1 MVQPSQANGH
11 RQEQRT
17 FCFLSQLLGRK
28 VFGPDRRLLGKIEDL
43 LATVTERYPEIESIV
58 LRRKAERVLI
68 PATSRG
74 LLVIVAEHELILS
87 AEVTPARYARA
98 ENQFLVREAL
108 YDKQIVDVNGA
119 KVERVNDVQVLVYAE
134 KPFLVHVDVGF
145 TGLTRRLG
153 LEGGIRSLARAF
165 GRPIKDE
172 LIGWKFVQTF
182 PESGTPTALQV
193 TLRQEQIKQLHAG
206 ELADIIE
213 ELDRDERLA
222 LVRSIGPEDAA
233 DALEEA
239 DLAVQTSVIRDLDTE
254 LAADIL
260 EEMEPAVAADVI
272 EELPADAQ
280 KSIMAAMEDVER
292 AQLELLAQ
300 AEEETAASLMTVD
313 FVACSDAL
321 TAADALAEVRRQ
333 AEEVEYITYL
343 YCVDDEKRLRGV
355 VSLRDLILSEPG
367 VLLAEIM
374 HQRLATLGR
383 EDDWDTV
390 ADQFW
395 KLRFKAI
402 PVVDPEGR
410 VEGIVTFRHSF
421 EELIPHYHK
430 LAS

>member
-1 MVQPSQANGH
+1 MVQPAQVDGGG
-11 RQEQRT
+11 QERT

-28 VFGPDRRLLGKIEDL
+28 VYGADRRLLGKVDDM
-43 LATVTERYPEIESIV
+43 LATVTERYPEIEGLV
-58 LRRKAERVLI
+58 LRRKDERTLV
-68 PATSRG
+68 PASSRD
-74 LLVIVAEHELILS
+74 LVAIVEARELTL
-87 AEVTPARYARA
+87 AAGVVPAPLARA
-98 ENQFLVREAL
+98 ENQFLVKEAL

-153 LEGGIRSLARAF
+153 LEGGVRSLARAL

-172 LIGWKFVQTF
+172 LIGWKFVQPL
-182 PESGTPTALQV
+182 PETGTPAALHV
-193 TLRQEQIKQLHAG
+193 TLRQEQMKQLHAG

-213 ELDRDERLA
+213 ELDRDERVA
-222 LVRSIGPEDAA
+222 LVTSIGAEDAA
-233 DALEEA
+233 EALEEA
-239 DLAVQTSVIRDLDTE
+239 DIAVQTSVLRDLDTE

-280 KSIMAAMEDVER
+280 KSIMAAMEDEER

-313 FVACSDAL
+313 FVSCADTLTATQAL
-321 TAADALAEVRRQ
+321 TQLRHQ
-333 AEEVEYITYL
+333 AEEVEYISYL
-343 YCVDDEKRLRGV
+343 YCIDEEKRLRGV
-355 VSLRDLILSEPG
+355 VSLRDLILAGPG
-367 VLLAEIM
+367 FRLSEIM
-374 HQRLATLGR
+374 HQRLATLAR

-395 KLRFKAI
+395 KYKFKAI
-402 PVVDPEGR
+402 PVVDKEGR
-410 VEGIVTFRHSF
+410 MEGIVTFRHSF
-421 EELIPHYHK
+421 EELIPHYYK

>member
-1 MVQPSQANGH
+1 MVPAQADG
-11 RQEQRT
+11 QRT

-28 VFGPDRRLLGKIEDL
+28 VYAADRRLLGKIDDL
-43 LATVTERYPEIESIV
+43 LATMTERYPEIEGLV
-58 LRRKAERVLI
+58 LRRKADQLLVRASSRDLIAIVEARELTVAADVI
-68 PATSRG
+68 PAQ
-74 LLVIVAEHELILS
+74 L
-87 AEVTPARYARA
+87 ARA
-98 ENQFLVREAL
+98 ENQFLVKEAL

-153 LEGGIRSLARAF
+153 LEGGVRSLARAL

-172 LIGWKFVQTF
+172 LIGWKFVQPL
-182 PESGTPTALQV
+182 PESGRPGALQV
-193 TLRQEQIKQLHAG
+193 TLRQEQMKQLHAG
-206 ELADIIE
+206 ELADILE
-213 ELDRDERLA
+213 ELDRDERVA
-222 LVRSIGPEDAA
+222 LVTSIGAEDAA
-233 DALEEA
+233 EALEEA
-239 DLAVQTSVIRDLDTE
+239 DLAVQTSVLRDLDTE

-280 KSIMAAMEDVER
+280 KTIMAAMEEEER

-300 AEEETAASLMTVD
+300 ATEETAASLMTVD
-313 FVACSDAL
+313 FIACADTL
-321 TAADALAEVRRQ
+321 TAGEALAEVRLQ
-333 AEEVEYITYL
+333 AEDVEYITYL
-343 YCVDDEKRLRGV
+343 YCVDEAKRLRGV
-355 VSLRDLILSEPG
+355 VSLRDLILAEPD
-367 VLLAEIM
+367 VWLAEIM

-395 KLRFKAI
+395 KYKFKAL
-402 PVVDPEGR
+402 PVVDKEGR

-421 EELIPHYHK
+421 EELIPHYYK

>member
-1 MVQPSQANGH
+1 MVQPAQADG
-11 RQEQRT
+11 ERT

-28 VFGPDRRLLGKIEDL
+28 VYAADRRLLGKIDDL
-43 LATVTERYPEIESIV
+43 LATMTERYPEIEGIV
-58 LRRKAERVLI
+58 LRRKAEQLLVRASSRDLITIVDARELTVAADVI
-68 PATSRG
+68 PAP
-74 LLVIVAEHELILS
+74 L
-87 AEVTPARYARA
+87 ARA
-98 ENQFLVREAL
+98 ENQFLVKEAL

-153 LEGGIRSLARAF
+153 LEGGVRSLARAL

-172 LIGWKFVQTF
+172 LIGWKFVQPL
-182 PESGTPTALQV
+182 PESGRPGALQV
-193 TLRQEQIKQLHAG
+193 TLRQEQMKQLHAG
-206 ELADIIE
+206 ELADILE
-213 ELDRDERLA
+213 ELDRDERVA
-222 LVRSIGPEDAA
+222 LVTSIGAEDAA
-233 DALEEA
+233 EALEEA
-239 DLAVQTSVIRDLDTE
+239 DRAVQTSVLRDLDTE

-280 KSIMAAMEDVER
+280 KTIMAAMEEEER

-313 FVACSDAL
+313 FIACADTL
-321 TAADALAEVRRQ
+321 TAGEALAEVRLQ
-333 AEEVEYITYL
+333 AEDVEYITYL
-343 YCVDDEKRLRGV
+343 YCVDAAKRLRGV
-355 VSLRDLILSEPG
+355 VSLRDLILAEPD
-367 VLLAEIM
+367 VWLAEIM

-395 KLRFKAI
+395 KYKFKAL
-402 PVVDPEGR
+402 PVVDQEGR

-421 EELIPHYHK
+421 EELIPHYYK